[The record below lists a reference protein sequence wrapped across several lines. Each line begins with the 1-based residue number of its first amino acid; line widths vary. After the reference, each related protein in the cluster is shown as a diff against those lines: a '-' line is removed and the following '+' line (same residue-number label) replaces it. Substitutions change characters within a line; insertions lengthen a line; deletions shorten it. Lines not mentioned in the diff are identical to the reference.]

1 MAAPEGNINWKGKVW
16 TDALRR
22 ALARA
27 EHDPAVAH
35 RTINSLAERLLEK
48 AAEGDLVAMKE
59 VADRLEGKAA
69 QAMILNGDDA
79 GGPVRIGVD
88 VTFVGKPP
96 SSV

>member
-27 EHDPAVAH
+27 EHDPAAAH
-35 RTINSLAERLLEK
+35 RTVNALAERLLEK

-59 VADRLEGKAA
+59 IADRLEGKAA
-69 QAMILNGDDA
+69 QSLTLAGDDE
-79 GGPVRIGVD
+79 GGPVRFKWLNG
-88 VTFVGKPP
+88 
-96 SSV
+96 